1 MSTDI
6 QLSIEFG
13 GSVLQKTVAAYD
25 FLQTEHKK
33 RDLNSKAT
41 ERYVEG
47 LIEHFGEV
55 KVLGINRP
63 VQLLSLYLEK
73 ISARAGP
80 NVEELVELFDFD
92 RRVFGK
98 RSKPKTVKI
107 SMTSFPSGQ
116 LSLVQLFKPCLNR
129 KQKGVTQNCV
139 TP

>member
-63 VQLLSLYLEK
+63 VQLLSLYVRANILEK
-73 ISARAGP
+73 ISARAGA
-80 NVEELVELFDFD
+80 NVEELVEFFDFD

-98 RSKPKTVKI
+98 RSKPRMMKI
-107 SMTSFPSGQ
+107 SMTSFPSGH
-116 LSLVQLFKPCLNR
+116 LSLVAI
-129 KQKGVTQNCV
+129 V
-139 TP
+139 